1 MAGVGTMGLPL
12 LGAGSV
18 ALLILHLAWAGLVAG
33 TATVAVAL
41 DGLGGERYR
50 RLAAAVAGLTGPVLI
65 TVAGLEVTTTLTLVG
80 VRAAHPQLAQSG
92 AYWAGMLFP
101 LLAGL
106 AVLGLF
112 ASLLES
118 GRWAALRPP
127 VGLVGVGL
135 VLSSCFLLSCGAGA
149 ALAPEAWPTAA
160 PPHRLLL
167 TWSGTGRFLEFTCL
181 SLSITGV
188 AIMILGNRLEAKDEA
203 VFLHRFGR
211 GMALIF
217 LLAWPPALLFTH
229 FNLPGIAL
237 SAEIWLLGAGGL
249 AVAGLTAWFVAGVPS
264 GARTLRTRSLLPAV
278 LVLFGVLAASDH
290 LARANAL
297 DAATLVGVTPV
308 PAPAAPIEV
317 AAAPAGKLAA
327 GKAVF
332 DRVCHVCHRFDSKL
346 VGPPLDSV
354 VPKYRK
360 DPGALKAFIRNP
372 VKKDPKYP
380 AMPKPA
386 VNEVELDAV
395 TAYVLDQ
402 AKP

>member
-1 MAGVGTMGLPL
+1 M
-12 LGAGSV
+12 
-18 ALLILHLAWAGLVAG
+18 
-33 TATVAVAL
+33 
-41 DGLGGERYR
+41 
-50 RLAAAVAGLTGPVLI
+50 
-65 TVAGLEVTTTLTLVG
+65 
-80 VRAAHPQLAQSG
+80 
-92 AYWAGMLFP
+92 
-101 LLAGL
+101 
-106 AVLGLF
+106 
-112 ASLLES
+112 
-118 GRWAALRPP
+118 
-127 VGLVGVGL
+127 
-135 VLSSCFLLSCGAGA
+135 
-149 ALAPEAWPTAA
+149 
-160 PPHRLLL
+160 
-167 TWSGTGRFLEFTCL
+167 
-181 SLSITGV
+181 
-188 AIMILGNRLEAKDEA
+188 
-203 VFLHRFGR
+203 
-211 GMALIF
+211 
-217 LLAWPPALLFTH
+217 
-229 FNLPGIAL
+229 
-237 SAEIWLLGAGGL
+237 
-249 AVAGLTAWFVAGVPS
+249 
-264 GARTLRTRSLLPAV
+264 
-278 LVLFGVLAASDH
+278 LFGVLAASDH